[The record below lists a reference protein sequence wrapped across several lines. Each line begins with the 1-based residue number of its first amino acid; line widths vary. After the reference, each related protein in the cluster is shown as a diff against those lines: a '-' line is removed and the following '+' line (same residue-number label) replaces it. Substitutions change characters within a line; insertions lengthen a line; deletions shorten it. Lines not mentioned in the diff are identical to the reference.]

1 VVIGCAATVVVAG
14 ECENNEDSDDDPDKA
29 FVVVKKSA
37 KAVVIHG
44 VPPRNFYRGFCLLD
58 SIICRYYTSCD

>member
-1 VVIGCAATVVVAG
+1 MVIGCAATVVAS
-14 ECENNEDSDDDPDKA
+14 ECENNEDGNDDPDKA

-44 VPPRNFYRGFCLLD
+44 VPPRNFIEDFVS
-58 SIICRYYTSCD
+58 SIV